1 MSDGTPVI
9 EVRDLYSRFGR
20 TVVHAGVN
28 LTVYR
33 DEVLS
38 IVGGSGSGKTTLL
51 RQMLGLDRPSRGSV
65 TVFGCDVHRSRPG
78 DLARLRTRWGVV
90 FQEGALF
97 SALTVFDNVALP
109 LRELRL
115 LPKDLIRDIVMLKL
129 EMVGIEAR
137 HAGKRPAELSG
148 GMVKRVGLARALAL
162 DPELLFLD
170 EPTAGLDPARSEN
183 FVSLVGTLRQELA
196 LTVVMV
202 THDLDTVA
210 ALSDRVA
217 VLAEHHLV
225 AVGTL
230 SEVVRGE
237 HPFIASLFRG
247 ERGRRVLGD
256 PPPELH
262 VS

>member
-1 MSDGTPVI
+1 MTDRTVVI
-9 EVRDLYSRFGR
+9 EVKELHTRFGR
-20 TVVHAGVN
+20 AVVHAGVD
-28 LTVYR
+28 LVVYR

-51 RQMLGLDRPSRGSV
+51 RQMLGLDRLARGSV
-65 TVFGCDVHRSRPG
+65 TVFGCDVHRGHPRE
-78 DLARLRTRWGVV
+78 LARLRARWGVV

-97 SALTVFDNVALP
+97 SALSVFDNVALP

-115 LPKDLIRDIVMLKL
+115 LPEDLIRDIVMLKL

-137 HAGKRPAELSG
+137 HARKLPAELSG

-183 FVSLVGTLRQELA
+183 FVSLVDILRRELV

-202 THDLDTVA
+202 THDLETVA
-210 ALSDRVA
+210 ALSDRIA
-217 VLAEHHLV
+217 VLADHRLV

-230 SEVVRGE
+230 PEVVRSD

-247 ERGRRVLGD
+247 ERGRRALGGV
-256 PPPELH
+256 PPELQ